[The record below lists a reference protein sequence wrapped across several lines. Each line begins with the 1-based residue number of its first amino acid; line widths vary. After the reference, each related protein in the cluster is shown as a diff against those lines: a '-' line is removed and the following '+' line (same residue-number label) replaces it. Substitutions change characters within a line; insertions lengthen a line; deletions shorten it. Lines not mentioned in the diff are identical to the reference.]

1 MAKSQGTEADR
12 VLQQARQHGILRVRD
27 LTARRLHPENLRR
40 LCERGLLTRIGR
52 GMYAPVEAEPT
63 EQRTLAEACKLVPHG
78 VVCLLSALQFHG
90 LTTQLPFE
98 VWLAV
103 DGAVDRRTRR
113 RDWPP
118 LHLVRFSGDAFTTG
132 IQEQRVEGVAVS
144 VYSPAK
150 TVADCFKYRGKIG
163 QDVALEALRDCW
175 RKRKATMDDL
185 WRAAR
190 VCRVANVMRPYLESL
205 T

>member
-1 MAKSQGTEADR
+1 MNRSPTTDADR
-12 VLQQARQHGILRVRD
+12 VLQLARRAGILRVRD
-27 LTARRLHPENLRR
+27 VIAQQLHPENLRR
-40 LCERGLLTRIGR
+40 LCDRGLLTRIGR
-52 GMYAPVEAEPT
+52 GLYAPAEATPT
-63 EQRTLAEACKLVPHG
+63 EQRTLAEACKIVPHG

-98 VWLAV
+98 IWLAV
-103 DGAVDRRTRR
+103 DRAVDRRTRR

-118 LHLVRFSGDAFTTG
+118 LHLVRSSGTAFTTD
-132 IQEQRVEGVAVS
+132 IQEQRVEGVLVR
-144 VYSPAK
+144 VYGPAK

-163 QDVALEALRDCW
+163 LDVALEALRYC
-175 RKRKATMDDL
+175 RRERKATMDEL
-185 WRAAR
+185 WQAAR

>member
-12 VLQQARQHGILRVRD
+12 VLQLARQHGILRVRD

-175 RKRKATMDDL
+175 RKRKDTMDEL